1 MMYIRFILT
10 HVLSAL
16 LLITALTGCVGGT
29 SPSSVYYVLTPA
41 GQLQHQSSKMVSKID
56 VGVGPVKLPGFL
68 DRPEIVTR
76 QGENQL
82 IVNEFH
88 RWGDSLDAQINY
100 VLAENLSARLDTVNV
115 VIYPWQRLFAPE
127 YQIYIDFRQFD
138 GRMGGAVT
146 LKAIWRVVDTA
157 DDKRLITQQS
167 LIVVPTGNNSFESYV
182 SAQNDALEKLTLEIV
197 KVLTNILDN

>member
-1 MMYIRFILT
+1 MIYIRSILT
-10 HVLSAL
+10 HLFGTF
-16 LLITALTGCVGGT
+16 LLITILTGCIGGT
-29 SPSSVYYVLTPA
+29 SPSSVYYVFTPA
-41 GQLQHQSSKMVSKID
+41 EQLQHQSYKKVLKIE
-56 VGVGPVKLPGFL
+56 VGVGPVTLPGFL

-100 VLAENLSARLDTVNV
+100 VMAENLSARLETVNV
-115 VIYPWQRLFAPE
+115 IIYPWQRPLAPK

-138 GRMGGAVT
+138 GKMGGSVT
-146 LKAIWRVVDTA
+146 LKAIWRLVDTA

-167 LIVVPTGNNSFESYV
+167 LIVVPTSNNSFESYV
-182 SAQNDALEKLTLEIV
+182 AAQNDALEKLSNEIA
-197 KVLTNILDN
+197 KVLINTLDN